1 MVSRYQKDSEE
12 KIRWL
17 EWIQAW
23 ALAATAFLLLGIGIF
38 IFRPMAARI
47 KKEASQLREQSV
59 SLILSN
65 QKLEE
70 EITERR
76 LIEERLIAS
85 NEFNQSLLETVPFGL
100 DIVDEEGTILY
111 LNDKMEAI
119 FGKEAIGKK
128 CYSPL

>member
-1 MVSRYQKDSEE
+1 MDSG
-12 KIRWL
+12 
-17 EWIQAW
+17 
-23 ALAATAFLLLGIGIF
+23 LGLGGNGLSSLGLGLF

-47 KKEASQLREQSV
+47 KKEAFQLREQSV

-119 FGKEAIGKK
+119 FGKRG
-128 CYSPL
+128 YW

>member
-1 MVSRYQKDSEE
+1 MASRYQKDSEE

-17 EWIQAW
+17 EWIQAL
-23 ALAATAFLLLGIGIF
+23 ALVATAFLLLGIGIF
-38 IFRPMAARI
+38 IFRPMVARI

-70 EITERR
+70 ETTERR

-111 LNDKMEAI
+111 LER
-119 FGKEAIGKK
+119 
-128 CYSPL
+128 